1 VALPSGSRL
10 GPYEIVSAL
19 GAGGMGEV
27 YRAHDPRIGR
37 DVAIKVL
44 PAATSEDRDHLQR
57 FEQEARA
64 AGALNHPNLLVIF
77 DFGRHDGAPFIVS
90 ELLDGATLRD
100 HLAEG
105 RLPVKKAIDY
115 AVQIARGLGAAHDKG
130 IVHRDLKP
138 ENIFITAGELVK
150 ILDFGLA
157 KLMQPDDRAVS
168 VTEATQRMLT
178 TPGLVV
184 GTVGYMS
191 PEQVRGTAIDH
202 RSDVFS
208 FGVVLYEMISG
219 VQPFRRG
226 GGVETMNAILN
237 DDPPVIDGAAA
248 PPRGLLRLL
257 EHALEKN
264 RERRFES
271 MKDVAFALEA
281 LTGSGPSAVPKK
293 SRARKTKGAE
303 RPAQPR
309 YRRITFRRGA
319 IMTARFAP
327 DGSVIYGAAWE
338 DGPLEILSAHP
349 PDPEERPLGL
359 IDADVLSVSPKDELA
374 VSLGRHYVSG
384 FVTIGTLAR
393 RPISGGAPRIV
404 CEDVQ
409 EAEWMPDGKNL
420 LIIRRIGGL
429 HRIESPIG
437 NVLYESQ
444 LWISHARQS
453 PLGDRIAF
461 LEHPIWGD
469 DSAAVVVIDRAGQQ
483 IVHSSTWSSTGGIAW
498 TPKGDEVWVSASAE
512 QEGSGHDL
520 RGIDMSGG
528 ERIVLAVPGRV
539 SLHDISPA
547 GDVLLAFENGRREAA
562 AGRIDALQERNLTL
576 FDWSYL
582 ADISDDG
589 KSIVIVERAG
599 AVRAQSTVYVRPVD
613 GGPPVRIGEGDAR
626 GRLFTSDGKW
636 IIVHT
641 GGTPPRLE
649 MLPVGAGVP
658 RLLPVPKL
666 ETILAWH
673 PFADGERLLLHGNAH
688 GEPPHLFEMS
698 VADGAI
704 RQISQVSVGR
714 PSRLSN
720 DGQHVAAMGES
731 DTVLVMPVAGGETRP
746 VPGCMAGDLPIG
758 WTLDDRALYVYR
770 RGRTSVLIECVDVT
784 TGERTPWHT
793 IRPADPAGIND
804 IAPGYVM
811 TVYITPDGQTYAY
824 SYRRFLSDLYVV
836 SGLS

>member
-1 VALPSGSRL
+1 
-10 GPYEIVSAL
+10 
-19 GAGGMGEV
+19 MGEV

-64 AGALNHPNLLVIF
+64 TGALNHPNLLVIF
-77 DFGRHDGAPFIVS
+77 DFGTHDGAPFIVS

-100 HLAEG
+100 RLTEG
-105 RLPVKKAIDY
+105 RLPVRKAIDY

-157 KLMQPDDRAVS
+157 KLMQPDDVVVS
-168 VTEATQRMLT
+168 ATAATQRMLT

-237 DDPPVIDGAAA
+237 DDLPAIDGAAP

-281 LTGSGPSAVPKK
+281 LTGSGPSAMPKK
-293 SRARKTKGAE
+293 SRARKTKGAG

-309 YRRITFRRGA
+309 YSRITFRRGT

-327 DGSVIYGAAWE
+327 DGSIIYGATWE
-338 DGPLEILSAHP
+338 DGPPEILSAHP
-349 PDPEERPLGL
+349 PDPEARPLGL

-374 VSLGRHYVSG
+374 VSLGRRYVSG

-393 RPISGGAPRIV
+393 RPISGGVPRVV

-420 LIIRRIGGL
+420 LIIRRVGNL

-437 NVLYESQ
+437 NVLYESR

-483 IVHSSTWSSTGGIAW
+483 LVRSSTWSSTGGIAW
-498 TPKGDEVWVSASAE
+498 TPKGDEVWVSASANW
-512 QEGSGHDL
+512 EGSGHDL

-589 KSIVIVERAG
+589 KLIVIMEQAG
-599 AVRAQSTVYVRPVD
+599 AVRAQSTIYVRPVD
-613 GGPPVRIGEGDAR
+613 GGPPVRIGEGRAR

-636 IIVHT
+636 IIADP
-641 GGTPPRLE
+641 GGTPPCLE

-658 RLLPVPKL
+658 RLLPVPHL
-666 ETILAWH
+666 ETLIAWH

-688 GEPPHLFEMS
+688 AEAPHLFEMS
-698 VADGAI
+698 LNDGAI
-704 RQISQVSVGR
+704 RQISQVPVGW
-714 PSRLSN
+714 PARLSN
-720 DGQHVAAMGES
+720 DGQHVAAMGEN
-731 DTVLVMPVAGGETRP
+731 DTILLLPVAGGEARP

-770 RGRTSVLIECVDVT
+770 RGRTTVLIECVDVT

-804 IAPGYVM
+804 IVPGYVM

-824 SYRRFLSDLYVV
+824 SYRRVLSDLYVV
-836 SGLS
+836 TGVL